1 MTTKTVFAEF
11 NSWSD
16 FQTKLLSFNKKEKKT
31 ILFRALLK
39 YLQVISTNQLFKKF
53 NPSK

>member
-16 FQTKLLSFNKKEKKT
+16 FQTKLLSFNKKEKKRYFLERYFS
-31 ILFRALLK
+31 ICRL
-39 YLQVISTNQLFKKF
+39 YLQINY
-53 NPSK
+53 